1 MGQGHKRSLTAVYD
15 LLAERGADVPQLKAR
30 ISDCIIKTMISGLPH
45 LTNTYRS
52 CQPESYSANMCFE
65 LLGFDVM
72 LTDKCE
78 PIILEIN
85 HTPSFSTDTPLD
97 HLIKFGFIRDS
108 LQLMNINPKTR
119 DEVVRQQKEACQLRV
134 TTGKKPKLTLEER

>member
-1 MGQGHKRSLTAVYD
+1 
-15 LLAERGADVPQLKAR
+15 
-30 ISDCIIKTMISGLPH
+30 
-45 LTNTYRS
+45 
-52 CQPESYSANMCFE
+52 
-65 LLGFDVM
+65 M

-78 PIILEIN
+78 PIILEII